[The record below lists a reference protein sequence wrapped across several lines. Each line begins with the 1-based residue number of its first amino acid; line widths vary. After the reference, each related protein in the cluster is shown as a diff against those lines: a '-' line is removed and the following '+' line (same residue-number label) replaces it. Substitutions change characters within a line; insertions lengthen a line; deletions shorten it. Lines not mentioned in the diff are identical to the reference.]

1 MYPQPASAEGEDKMK
16 ISSEQKADIVR
27 RIQVRNSD
35 GTWAERYGPL
45 AKEFSVSRCL
55 ISHIAKHAGLPQRE
69 RGPQYIPF
77 VGMRYQPPAQ
87 LWDMYQELRG
97 KVGMTEA
104 RRLIEDH
111 MWIRGISYEHVGSGS
126 SVDVEP
132 IAA

>member
-1 MYPQPASAEGEDKMK
+1 MRTRGERTGRQFRAKSGYRASY
-16 ISSEQKADIVR
+16 S
-27 RIQVRNSD
+27 QVKNPD
-35 GTWAERYGPL
+35 GTWAVSYKAL
-45 AKEFSVSRCL
+45 AAEFGVSSCL

-111 MWIRGISYEHVGSGS
+111 MRIRGIRGVGDGS
-126 SVDVEP
+126 SVDVQP